1 MDLQKIPEKLG
12 LSDFPVGL
20 CGCRVSENFFDSCE
34 YDIIVFDEKDEPDTI
49 ITIDDEMLIL
59 HHGTLSETNS
69 KKLLQY
75 DDIQIIQDPSWDL
88 RMFLSKIKEK
98 RLSLYSDLAKNSL
111 IESMFCCQ
119 KTKESI
125 DKSDE
130 FAPYWQKCASFY
142 LADAITSLNDTR
154 LDPSHMLDSLR
165 KFTKTPINEHIS
177 VVTQTVGIE
186 RATPV
191 LLERMVKSTI
201 GFSEMVE
208 KNHSQII
215 QQKHDYFVKNSMI
228 SDCYFYLGYINKE
241 NFIKI
246 KNTLSKNPELTH
258 VLKTAFDIEADSNI
272 LLKNVELIHN
282 SCNVLLATITANNKF

>member
-20 CGCRVSENFFDSCE
+20 GGCRMNENFFDSCG
-34 YDIIVFDEKDEPDTI
+34 YDIVVFDEKDEPDKI
-49 ITIDDEMLIL
+49 VPIDNEMFIL
-59 HHGTLSETNS
+59 HHGTFSEKNS

-75 DDIQIIQDPSWDL
+75 DNLKIIQDASWDL

-98 RLSLYSDLAKNSL
+98 HSSLFADFAKNSL

-125 DKSDE
+125 DNSDD
-130 FAPYWQKCASFY
+130 FAPCWQKCASFY
-142 LADAITSLNDTR
+142 LADAIASLNNKR
-154 LDPSHMLDSLR
+154 LGPTHMLDSLR
-165 KFTKTPINEHIS
+165 KFEKSPTNEHIS
-177 VVTQTVGIE
+177 VVAQTVGIE

-201 GFSEMVE
+201 GFSDMVE
-208 KNHSQII
+208 KNNHSQII
-215 QQKHDYFVKNSMI
+215 KKTHDYFVKNSMI
-228 SDCYFYLGYINKE
+228 SDCYFYLGYVNKE

-246 KNTLSKNPELTH
+246 KNNLSRNPDLIH
-258 VLKTAFDIEADSNI
+258 ILKTAFDVEADLE
-272 LLKNVELIHN
+272 LLKQQSDLIKK
-282 SCNVLLATITANNKF
+282 SCNTILEAMSQ

>member
-20 CGCRVSENFFDSCE
+20 GGCRICENFFDSCG
-34 YDIIVFDEKDEPDTI
+34 YDVVVFDEKNEPDKTI
-49 ITIDDEMLIL
+49 SIDNEMFVL
-59 HHGTLSETNS
+59 HHGTFSETNS

-75 DDIQIIQDPSWDL
+75 DNLKIIQDASWDL

-98 RLSLYSDLAKNSL
+98 RSSLYADFAKNSL

-125 DKSDE
+125 DNSDD
-130 FAPYWQKCASFY
+130 FAPCWQKCASFY
-142 LADAITSLNDTR
+142 LADAITSLNNKR
-154 LDPSHMLDSLR
+154 LGPTHMLDSLR
-165 KFTKTPINEHIS
+165 KFAKTPINEHIS

-201 GFSEMVE
+201 GFSDMVE
-208 KNHSQII
+208 KNNHSQII
-215 QQKHDYFVKNSMI
+215 QKTHDYFVKNSMI
-228 SDCYFYLGYINKE
+228 SDCYFYLGYVNKE

-246 KNTLSKNPELTH
+246 KNTLSKNPDLIH
-258 VLKTAFDIEADSNI
+258 VLKTAFDVEADSE
-272 LLKNVELIHN
+272 LLKQQSDLIKK
-282 SCNVLLATITANNKF
+282 SCNTILEAISEK

>member
-20 CGCRVSENFFDSCE
+20 GGCRISDNFFGSCG
-34 YDIIVFDEKDEPDTI
+34 YDIVVFDEKHEPDKI
-49 ITIDDEMLIL
+49 VSIDNEMFVL
-59 HHGTLSETNS
+59 HHGTFSETNS

-75 DDIQIIQDPSWDL
+75 DDLQIIQDDSWEL

-98 RLSLYSDLAKNSL
+98 HSSLFSDFAKNSL
-111 IESMFCCQ
+111 IESLFCCQ
-119 KTKESI
+119 RTKESI
-125 DKSDE
+125 DNSDD
-130 FAPYWQKCASFY
+130 FAPCWQKSASFY
-142 LADAITSLNDTR
+142 LADAIMSLNNK
-154 LDPSHMLDSLR
+154 LSGPSHMLDSMR
-165 KFTKTPINEHIS
+165 NFAKSQTNEHIS

-201 GFSEMVE
+201 GFSDMVE
-208 KNHSQII
+208 KNDHSQII

-228 SDCYFYLGYINKE
+228 SDCYFYLGSINKE

-246 KNTLSKNPELTH
+246 KNNLNKSPDLIH
-258 VLKTAFDIEADSNI
+258 VLKTAFDIEADSNV
-272 LLKNVELIHN
+272 LLQHVDLIQN
-282 SCNVLLATITANNKF
+282 SCNALLAAGTE